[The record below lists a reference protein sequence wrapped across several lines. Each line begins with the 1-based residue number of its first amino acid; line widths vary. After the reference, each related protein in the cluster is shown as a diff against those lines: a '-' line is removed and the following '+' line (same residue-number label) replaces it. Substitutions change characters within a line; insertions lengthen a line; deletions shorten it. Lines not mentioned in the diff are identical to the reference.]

1 MEFLHDQNQHYN
13 YYETTMLE
21 IARSSTIIQ
30 TNNMK
35 ILMNEII
42 LHSMLR
48 YDVEKQYEICGR
60 VNKSFEM
67 EELYKSKAKIE
78 YHKMIK
84 YFNHITNNN
93 PYKYKY
99 GSETT
104 IIANHLIIV
113 NYPKEC
119 DANPPPE
126 IPMNT
131 PLNKYIIICI
141 KRIREK
147 IEQIKEKIEFHNNYI
162 KNFID
167 PSLQEKQGLNTTN
180 IILFPL
186 KKNTDD
192 NGLEM
197 VNSIENNIT
206 IIQNELQ
213 YMENK
218 III

>member
-93 PYKYKY
+93 VY
-99 GSETT
+99 
-104 IIANHLIIV
+104 NHLLVI
-113 NYPKEC
+113 NYPKDC
-119 DANPPPE
+119 DINPPPE
-126 IPMNT
+126 IPLNT

-147 IEQIKEKIEFHNNYI
+147 IEQIKEKI
-162 KNFID
+162 
-167 PSLQEKQGLNTTN
+167 
-180 IILFPL
+180 
-186 KKNTDD
+186 
-192 NGLEM
+192 
-197 VNSIENNIT
+197 
-206 IIQNELQ
+206 
-213 YMENK
+213 
-218 III
+218 